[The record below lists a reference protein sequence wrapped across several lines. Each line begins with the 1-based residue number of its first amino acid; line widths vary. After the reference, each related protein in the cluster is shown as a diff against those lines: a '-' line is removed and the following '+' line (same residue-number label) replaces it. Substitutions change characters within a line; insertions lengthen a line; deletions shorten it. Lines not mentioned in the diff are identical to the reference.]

1 MRSEEEGPSPLA
13 ASCSGLCTPANGLSC
28 RARSFSLAPCPAR
41 VQRPEHGAAEA
52 SPCLPRCS
60 PPPGR
65 PLARGR
71 FPAPPQGLSPPL
83 APRGQHGGAEGRW
96 KCRPSSKRARG
107 PGSPLWKPVA
117 SQHTRSEAGPQI
129 HVLAPSPAV
138 PGSEWLTGR
147 RLWGTLSGA
156 LPESGTARSSREG
169 VMLEGPPRWWV
180 VGQRVGPPLPNPACC
195 LREELN
201 STGPFGRSGFGVV
214 PGTLAPAAG
223 NQALVPKAAPGPWWP
238 SGAKPKGNSGES
250 DGTAQ

>member
-1 MRSEEEGPSPLA
+1 MPVWPGAHWSHSGGRKKPPLPVRPAPGGLGVRAAATSALGAGAPGVRREEEGPSPLA
-13 ASCSGLCTPANGLSC
+13 ALCSGLCTPANGLSC

-138 PGSEWLTGR
+138 SGSEWLTGR

-156 LPESGTARSSREG
+156 LPESGTALGPRE
-169 VMLEGPPRWWV
+169 
-180 VGQRVGPPLPNPACC
+180 
-195 LREELN
+195 
-201 STGPFGRSGFGVV
+201 
-214 PGTLAPAAG
+214 
-223 NQALVPKAAPGPWWP
+223 
-238 SGAKPKGNSGES
+238 KG
-250 DGTAQ
+250 